1 MTETAAANEEPRSL
15 KVTSSPKVSKPPATS
30 GKDKV
35 AERLEREAVA
45 RRAAFTTALAGFIIL
60 FGLVA
65 TGGKP
70 TPATSQEQPARLSN
84 ATRAG
89 RVVAEIPITGITGDS
104 TQTIIRLVAPEPQGL
119 SPQVRTR
126 AS

>member
-1 MTETAAANEEPRSL
+1 
-15 KVTSSPKVSKPPATS
+15 
-30 GKDKV
+30 V

-45 RRAAFTTALAGFIIL
+45 RRAAFATALAGFVLL
-60 FGLVA
+60 FGLIA

-70 TPATSQEQPARLSN
+70 TPATSQEQPVRLSN

-89 RVVAEIPITGITGDS
+89 RVVAEIPITGIAGDS
-104 TQTIIRLVAPEPQGL
+104 TQTIIRLVAPEPQEP

>member
-1 MTETAAANEEPRSL
+1 MTETAATNEEPRWS
-15 KVTSSPKVSKPPATS
+15 KATSSPKVGRPPATS

-35 AERLEREAVA
+35 ADRLEREAVA
-45 RRAAFTTALAGFIIL
+45 RRAAFATALAGFVFL
-60 FGLVA
+60 FGLIA
-65 TGGKP
+65 IGGKP
-70 TPATSQEQPARLSN
+70 APATSQEQPPRLGN

-89 RVVAEIPITGITGDS
+89 RVIAEIPIAGLTDNS
-104 TQTIIRLVAPEPQGL
+104 TQTIIRLVAPESQGP